1 MKHYSALLALESGEI
16 FYGYAL
22 GKRAAAVGEIVFNT
36 AMTGYQEVLSDPSY
50 HGQIITFTTA
60 HVGIT
65 GINDEDMESSKL
77 WAAGAVF
84 RDVPSLYSNWR
95 AQHSLETMLLE
106 HGICAIHGID
116 TRQLTRI
123 LRDGGARNACIL
135 TESLDAQKAL
145 QLCRSWPS
153 LQGLDLVQEVT
164 TKASY
169 GWESNMHPEKFHIV
183 AYDFGIKRNALRM
196 MAQRG
201 ANITV
206 VPAKTGAKEVLALR
220 PHGIYL
226 SNGPGD
232 PEPCAYAIAAIQELL
247 ESDIPIF
254 GVCLGHQLLALAS
267 GAKTMKMK
275 FGHHGSNHP
284 VKDLKSG
291 RVLITSQNHGFC
303 VDADSLPEH
312 VEVTHVSLFDHTVQG
327 IKLKNRLAFSLQGHP
342 EASPGPQ
349 DGNYLFDQFFDLIQK
364 AHA

>member
-153 LQGLDLVQEVT
+153 LQGLDW
-164 TKASY
+164 S
-169 GWESNMHPEKFHIV
+169 
-183 AYDFGIKRNALRM
+183 RR
-196 MAQRG
+196 
-201 ANITV
+201 
-206 VPAKTGAKEVLALR
+206 
-220 PHGIYL
+220 
-226 SNGPGD
+226 
-232 PEPCAYAIAAIQELL
+232 
-247 ESDIPIF
+247 
-254 GVCLGHQLLALAS
+254 
-267 GAKTMKMK
+267 
-275 FGHHGSNHP
+275 
-284 VKDLKSG
+284 
-291 RVLITSQNHGFC
+291 
-303 VDADSLPEH
+303 
-312 VEVTHVSLFDHTVQG
+312 
-327 IKLKNRLAFSLQGHP
+327 
-342 EASPGPQ
+342 
-349 DGNYLFDQFFDLIQK
+349 
-364 AHA
+364 